1 MNRLILYAFLIAL
14 ALTVPADAATVQPL
28 PAPDMTGGK
37 PLMQTLK
44 ERHTARVF
52 GTKEINDR
60 TLSDLLWAAWG
71 VNRPDSGKRTV
82 PTAMNRQNIDV
93 YVLKADGAWRY
104 DGQKHVLEQVV
115 SEDLRAAADKNA
127 PVTLL
132 YVADESP
139 VSGMHAGS
147 IYQNVGLFCASEGLN
162 NVVRRSFDRE
172 TLNRAL
178 GLDNG
183 RQALAA
189 QSIGWPG

>member
-1 MNRLILYAFLIAL
+1 MNRLILYVFSAVL
-14 ALTVPADAATVQPL
+14 AYSVPAAAATVQPL

-52 GTKEINDR
+52 GTKEIDEN
-60 TLSDLLWAAWG
+60 TLSEMLWAAWG

-104 DGQKHVLEQVV
+104 DGQKHALEQVV
-115 SEDLRAAADKNA
+115 PQDLRASADKNA

-132 YVADESP
+132 YVADESIM
-139 VSGMHAGS
+139 SGMHAGS

-172 TLNRAL
+172 ALNKAL
-178 GLDNG
+178 GLDGG
-183 RQALAA
+183 RQVLAA
-189 QSIGWPG
+189 QSVGWPG